1 MNTRMLWG
9 ALAAVAAV
17 AVSGSGLGGCALV
30 NEASSLALSTAVPAQ
45 AVVSEQ
51 LVRGEL
57 VLSPDRTG
65 LATLRADPPSGG
77 DAAAKADGGPVL
89 TSCVGRLRYT
99 ATTAGVVDLR
109 CNDGAMAEVRVTLV
123 SDTRGYGYG
132 EGNTGL
138 ASMVFGMTPKEAR
151 AYLPVPPKA
160 EIPGPPLLWPFTARP
175 FVWPISLD

>member
-1 MNTRMLWG
+1 MNTGMLRG
-9 ALAAVAAV
+9 VLAVV
-17 AVSGSGLGGCALV
+17 AVVAVFGAGLGGCALV

-57 VLSPDRTG
+57 VLSPDRSG
-65 LATLRADPPSGG
+65 LVTLRADPPGG
-77 DAAAKADGGPVL
+77 DATSRADGGSIL

-109 CNDGAMAEVRVTLV
+109 CNDGAMAELRVTLIG
-123 SDTRGYGYG
+123 DTRGYGYG

-151 AYLPVPPKA
+151 AYLPLPPKA
-160 EIPGPPLLWPFTARP
+160 EIPGLPLLWPFTARP
-175 FVWPISLD
+175 FVWPVSLD

>member
-1 MNTRMLWG
+1 MNTRMLRSAWVTI
-9 ALAAVAAV
+9 VAW
-17 AVSGSGLGGCALV
+17 SLGGCALV

-45 AVVSEQ
+45 AVVNEQ

-65 LATLRADPPSGG
+65 LATLRADPPPA
-77 DAAAKADGGPVL
+77 DAAARADGSGPVL

-109 CNDGAMAEVRVTLV
+109 CNDGAMAELRVTLIG
-123 SDTRGYGYG
+123 DTRGYGYG

-138 ASMVFGMTPKEAR
+138 ASMVFGMTPREAR
-151 AYLPVPPKA
+151 AYLPLPPKA

-175 FVWPISLD
+175 FVWPVSLD

>member
-9 ALAAVAAV
+9 AGAMIAA
-17 AVSGSGLGGCALV
+17 SSLGGCALV

-45 AVVSEQ
+45 AVVNEQ

-65 LATLRADPPSGG
+65 LATLRADPPGG
-77 DAAAKADGGPVL
+77 DAVAKGDGGPVL

-109 CNDGAMAEVRVTLV
+109 CNDGAMAEVRVTLIG
-123 SDTRGYGYG
+123 DTRGYGYG

-151 AYLPVPPKA
+151 AYLPLPPKA
-160 EIPGPPLLWPFTARP
+160 EIPGAPLLWPFTARP
-175 FVWPISLD
+175 FVWPVSLD

>member
-1 MNTRMLWG
+1 MNARMLPGIG
-9 ALAAVAAV
+9 AMLVV
-17 AVSGSGLGGCALV
+17 FGLGGCALV

-45 AVVSEQ
+45 AVVNEQ

-65 LATLRADPPSGG
+65 LATLRADPPPPSG
-77 DAAAKADGGPVL
+77 DAAAKADGSPIL

-99 ATTAGVVDLR
+99 ATMAGVVDLR
-109 CNDGAMAEVRVTLV
+109 CNDGVIAELRVTLV
-123 SDTRGYGYG
+123 GDTRGYGYG

-138 ASMVFGMTPKEAR
+138 ASMVFGMTPREAR
-151 AYLPVPPKA
+151 AYLPLPPKA

-175 FVWPISLD
+175 YIWPVSLD

>member
-1 MNTRMLWG
+1 MNARMLWG
-9 ALAAVAAV
+9 AMAAVV
-17 AVSGSGLGGCALV
+17 VSGLGGCAMV
-30 NEASSLALSTAVPAQ
+30 NEVSSLALSTAVPAQ
-45 AVVSEQ
+45 AVVGEQ

-65 LATLRADPPSGG
+65 LATLRADPPSS
-77 DAAAKADGGPVL
+77 DAAAKADGSAPVL

-109 CNDGAMAEVRVTLV
+109 CNDGAMAELRVTLIG
-123 SDTRGYGYG
+123 DTRGYGYG

-151 AYLPVPPKA
+151 AYLPLPPKA
-160 EIPGPPLLWPFTARP
+160 DIPGPPLLWPFTARP